1 MPQADL
7 DTAWLRFM
15 LNAVL
20 ASLTVDPDRSVED
33 LTVERQAAAAML
45 GAFQVRNAIE
55 AAFAAQAVAACH
67 AALECF
73 RRAALMNASFPETGR
88 VFATATSLSRMALQT
103 LRAITAGRPAVRP
116 AKVAN
121 PLAAVLAAAG
131 QVNPMQSGG
140 PAGVANPSAARPA
153 ATGQVNPMQSGT
165 PAKPANPSA
174 ATAAAVGELN
184 PMQSGAPTGPANS
197 STATTAAADERDP
210 ARRAPGPRSGG
221 GAPAGAA
228 NPLAEAMATFGQ
240 LNPMQSGAASL
251 LATAIAE
258 LGRNGAMSNGTP
270 TGQPIPASIA
280 GLDLTSEEQEALACF
295 AAAMTQMA

>member
-1 MPQADL
+1 
-7 DTAWLRFM
+7 
-15 LNAVL
+15 
-20 ASLTVDPDRSVED
+20 
-33 LTVERQAAAAML
+33 
-45 GAFQVRNAIE
+45 
-55 AAFAAQAVAACH
+55 
-67 AALECF
+67 
-73 RRAALMNASFPETGR
+73 
-88 VFATATSLSRMALQT
+88 
-103 LRAITAGRPAVRP
+103 
-116 AKVAN
+116 
-121 PLAAVLAAAG
+121 
-131 QVNPMQSGG
+131 MQSGG

-197 STATTAAADERDP
+197 STDP